1 MITKETKFMKNYT
14 SKSKNRVHF
23 STSLNADLI
32 KQIKLL
38 SVERGVTV
46 NDLLEDAIRKYL
58 KS

>member
-1 MITKETKFMKNYT
+1 MKNYT

>member
-1 MITKETKFMKNYT
+1 MIMKEPNFMKNYT
-14 SKSKNRVHF
+14 SKSKNRIHF
-23 STSLNADLI
+23 STSLNADLV

>member
-1 MITKETKFMKNYT
+1 MFYKIHRNVKSFWINI
-14 SKSKNRVHF
+14 SKHF

-38 SVERGVTV
+38 SVERGVAL
-46 NDLLEDAIRKYL
+46 NDLLEDAIREYL